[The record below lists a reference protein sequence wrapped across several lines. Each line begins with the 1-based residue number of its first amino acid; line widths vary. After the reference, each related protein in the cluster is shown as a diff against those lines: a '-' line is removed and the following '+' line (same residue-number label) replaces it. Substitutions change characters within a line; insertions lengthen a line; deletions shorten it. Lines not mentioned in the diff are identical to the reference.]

1 MTSPYRQYYANN
13 KMLASL
19 CEEGSFA
26 RKMYL
31 QEVRWKVSN
40 FLGLL
45 PPSAHNGK
53 VLEIG
58 CATGDLLHAFPATH
72 KTGIDLSAECIAFAA
87 KKYPDCTFTTGD
99 YSEIDGSY
107 DLIIL
112 SEVLEHV
119 EDADALL
126 DFALSHSPKVLL
138 NVPLENECKHPP
150 AYGLY
155 IHPDGHLRGYTRT
168 EILQFANKFGRT
180 KTYRIRSFKHTPAFY
195 LQQLQKAYKRAFSFS
210 PAYFFRLIRR
220 EIPASFFALISA
232 KENKHD

>member
-1 MTSPYRQYYANN
+1 MISPYRQYYANN
-13 KMLASL
+13 KMLTTL
-19 CEEGSFA
+19 CEEGSFT

-31 QEVRWKVSN
+31 QEIRWKVGN
-40 FLGLL
+40 FICLL
-45 PPSAHNGK
+45 SKSALSGK

-58 CATGDLLHAFPATH
+58 CATGDLLHAFPAVH

-87 KKYPDCTFTTGD
+87 KKHPDCTFTAGD
-99 YSEIDGSY
+99 YTEIDGFY

-150 AYGLY
+150 AYGLH
-155 IHPDGHLRGYTRT
+155 IHPDGHLRGYKRT
-168 EILQFANKFGRT
+168 EILQFADKFGRT
-180 KTYRIRSFKHTPAFY
+180 ETYRIRSFKHTSAFY
-195 LQQLQKAYKRAFSFS
+195 LQQLQKACKGVFSFS
-210 PAYFFRLIRR
+210 PIYFFRLVRR
-220 EIPASFFALISA
+220 EIPASFFALISTN
-232 KENKHD
+232 ENKHD